1 MADSLEPRV
10 EPVQPE
16 DASEEVREVYDEIIA
31 TREGEMAD
39 EMSLNGM
46 WLSYGQT
53 PKLLRI
59 VWDHMR
65 ESYRGGEL
73 SFEFTSKVSLVAA
86 TVLSCDACRVF
97 HQERLESEGVEEGV
111 IASLSDAD
119 IEASAFD
126 EREYVALRFT
136 QEVTENLGS
145 VTDADVD
152 RLREVGFSDAEIV
165 ELVDCIALHVHTAV
179 FQDTLGLAHDGMSA
193 DDYAGVAQL
202 DD

>member
-1 MADSLEPRV
+1 MTDETDPRV
-10 EPVQPE
+10 DPVQPS
-16 DASEEVREVYDEIIA
+16 DAPDAVREVYDEIVA

-53 PKLLRI
+53 PELLRI

-73 SFEFTSKVSLVAA
+73 SFELTSKVSLVAA
-86 TVLSCDACRVF
+86 TVLSCEACRIF

-111 IASLSDAD
+111 IAALGDAD
-119 IEASAFD
+119 IEQSAFD
-126 EREYVALRFT
+126 EREYVVLRFT
-136 QEVTENLGS
+136 QEVAENLGG

-152 RLREVGFSDAEIV
+152 RLREVGLSEAEIV

-179 FQDTLGLAHDGMSA
+179 FQDTLGLAHEEMSA
-193 DDYAGVAQL
+193 DDYAGVAEL
-202 DD
+202 D

>member
-1 MADSLEPRV
+1 MADPTDPRV
-10 EPVQPE
+10 EPVQPS
-16 DASEEVREVYDEIIA
+16 DAPDEVREVYDEIVG

-53 PKLLRI
+53 PELLRI

-73 SFEFTSKVSLVAA
+73 SFELTSKVSLVAA
-86 TVLSCDACRVF
+86 TALSCEACRIF

-111 IASLSDAD
+111 IAALSDAD
-119 IEASAFD
+119 IERSAFD
-126 EREYVALRFT
+126 EREYVVLRFT
-136 QEVTENLGS
+136 QEVAENMGD

-152 RLREVGFSDAEIV
+152 RLREVGLSEAEIV

-179 FQDTLGLAHDGMSA
+179 FQDTLGLAHEEMSA
-193 DDYAGVAQL
+193 DDYAGVAEL
-202 DD
+202 D